1 MAKILSIFKTPES
14 QAKYIAA
21 YDTALS
27 LWPVPYESFYVP
39 TRFGKT
45 HIIASGLKGAS
56 PLVLLHATSVSA
68 TMWFP
73 NIADLSREFRV
84 YMLDIIG
91 DAGKSVVSYPPKNKS
106 DYALWLTDVFN
117 ELNVTQ
123 ADVVGASYGGWVTM
137 SMALYAR
144 ERVKKIVLL
153 SPPAAFAPFNKMYIL
168 RIVPSMLFPIRSFII
183 NSIQPLFVK
192 QPNEIYFEQLVL
204 AATCKFKLVFPIKFT
219 DDELQQIKIPTLL
232 LIGRKEVIFSASKAI
247 DRATRLMKNIQAEM
261 IPDAGHIPSMDQPE
275 MVNERILNFLNKNF
289 QATKLQK

>member
-91 DAGKSVVSYPPKNKS
+91 DAGKNVVSYPPKNKS

-123 ADVVGASYGGWVTM
+123 ADVVGASYGGWVTL
-137 SMALYAR
+137 SLALYAL
-144 ERVKKIVLL
+144 ERVKKIDGEDVLNIEQLYNKIQSLIKEGKKRVLL
-153 SPPAAFAPFNKMYIL
+153 ELHRNIL
-168 RIVPSMLFPIRSFII
+168 LPLDLTRADALDRE
-183 NSIQPLFVK
+183 IQKKYGILYMKTPGGFV
-192 QPNEIYFEQLVL
+192 Y
-204 AATCKFKLVFPIKFT
+204 
-219 DDELQQIKIPTLL
+219 
-232 LIGRKEVIFSASKAI
+232 
-247 DRATRLMKNIQAEM
+247 
-261 IPDAGHIPSMDQPE
+261 
-275 MVNERILNFLNKNF
+275 
-289 QATKLQK
+289 